1 MLCEWHQYKPSIKLP
16 PANVTGVP
24 DPNERNSEESY
35 RYWLALS
42 DWYSDFMPYII
53 HYDSVEHL
61 VQILNKI
68 TDAELL
74 AVSQRMKLANRRNEK
89 QLTIKWSSIVDR
101 VEAAKNIRKLAKDG
115 KADPVR

>member
-1 MLCEWHQYKPSIKLP
+1 MLSEWYQHDPSIKLA
-16 PANVTGVP
+16 PANVGGVP
-24 DPNERNSEESY
+24 DPTERNSKESY

-61 VQILNKI
+61 VRILNKI

-89 QLTIKWSSIVDR
+89 QLKVKWSSIVDR
-101 VEAAKNIRKLAKDG
+101 VEAAKNIRNCMAKQ
-115 KADPVR
+115 KKY